1 MTNFVV
7 QDKFAK
13 RLLFI
18 IVGNGNTAIYA
29 DVNRNSPSN
38 NRFAFSVH
46 LTT

>member
-18 IVGNGNTAIYA
+18 MVGNVNTAIYA
-29 DVNRNSPSN
+29 DVNQNSPSN
-38 NRFAFSVH
+38 NGFAFSVL